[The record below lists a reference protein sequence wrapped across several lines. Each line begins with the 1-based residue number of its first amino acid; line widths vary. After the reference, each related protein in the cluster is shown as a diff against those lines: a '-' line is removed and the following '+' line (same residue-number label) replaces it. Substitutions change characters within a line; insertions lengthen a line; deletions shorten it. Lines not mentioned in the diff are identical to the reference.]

1 MNRQLGYFELTTL
14 CLLTAALTLNV
25 GVVRAGGNRIV
36 ASATG
41 GYQVTFGGEE
51 RTVSF
56 TAQMDSSNSSRGQ
69 AELFNHVTGTR
80 LHFDIDCLN
89 VVGNVATMS
98 GSITRSDSTV
108 FVAGLPFWLQVADN
122 GEGPNKP
129 RDLASPLFV
138 IFGPGVPCTSPLV
151 PASIPIEGGNI
162 TVH

>member
-1 MNRQLGYFELTTL
+1 MNRGLTFLGFAITAILI
-14 CLLTAALTLNV
+14 AALALNV
-25 GVVRAGGNRIV
+25 GVTQAGGNSIV

-41 GYQVTFGGEE
+41 GYQVTFGGQE

-56 TAQMDSSNSSRGQ
+56 TAQRDSAHNSRGQ

-89 VVGNVATMS
+89 VAGNVATMS
-98 GSITRSDSTV
+98 GTISRTDSNI
-108 FVAGLPFWLQVADN
+108 FVVGLPFWLQVVDR

-129 RDLASPLFV
+129 SDLVSPLMI
-138 IFGPGVPCTSPLV
+138 IFGHAVPCTAPLV
-151 PASIPIEGGNI
+151 PASTPIEGGNI